1 MLGHSLF
8 KTYKLKMKKYS
19 FLLISLAAL
28 FCMVLSSCHNKDK
41 VNTVEYSDPRADS
54 TMQRS
59 STDTLAL
66 LTMCTDY
73 LNLLKKDSVEAA
85 LDLLY
90 VYDDGKVEPISDEV
104 RDKIRATRQRFPVVN
119 YQLESMRLFGEDDT
133 EFIYMVEF
141 FEKPK
146 DDPRPNTIRE
156 ALSPVRVDGQWYLT
170 VSDEISEDR

>member
-1 MLGHSLF
+1 
-8 KTYKLKMKKYS
+8 MKKYS
-19 FLLISLAAL
+19 ILLISLAML
-28 FCMVLSSCHNKDK
+28 SCMVLSSCHNKDK
-41 VNTVEYSDPRADS
+41 ANTVELNDPRIDS

-73 LNLLKKDSVEAA
+73 LELLKKDSVEAA
-85 LDLLY
+85 LDMLY
-90 VYDDGKVEPISDEV
+90 TYEDGKVEPINEQV

-133 EFIYMVEF
+133 EFVYMVEF

-146 DDPRPNTIRE
+146 DDPRPNSIRE

-170 VSDEISEDR
+170 VSEEISENRKNY